1 MITEM
6 AIEQLDKVLIDFRK
20 EYQCLP
26 LTVGEVLNGLSRQE
40 LLKLV
45 VDLMSAAQNVVQ
57 SRL

>member
-1 MITEM
+1 VITEL

-26 LTVGEVLNGLSRQE
+26 VTIGEVLNGMSRQE
-40 LLKLV
+40 LIKLV
-45 VDLMSAAQNVVQ
+45 ADLMSAANNVVQ

>member
-1 MITEM
+1 MITEL

-26 LTVGEVLNGLSRQE
+26 VTIGEVLNGMSRQE
-40 LLKLV
+40 LIKLV
-45 VDLMSAAQNVVQ
+45 ADLMSAANNVVQ